1 MSPPAPNPLESPP
14 MLSPHKKLIVDE
26 RGNPTDVVIPWPEF
40 VEISELLGLDLDAE
54 AVADLEAA
62 QADRKSGNP
71 EAYLDFDAI

>member
-1 MSPPAPNPLESPP
+1 
-14 MLSPHKKLIVDE
+14 MLTLHKKLIVDE

>member
-1 MSPPAPNPLESPP
+1 
-14 MLSPHKKLIVDE
+14 MLTLHKKLIVDE

-62 QADRKSGNP
+62 QADRKSGKP

>member
-1 MSPPAPNPLESPP
+1 
-14 MLSPHKKLIVDE
+14 MLTLHKKLIVDE

-62 QADRKSGNP
+62 QADRKAGTP
-71 EAYLDFDAI
+71 EAYLDLDAI

>member
-1 MSPPAPNPLESPP
+1 
-14 MLSPHKKLIVDE
+14 MLTPHKKFIVDE

-71 EAYLDFDAI
+71 EAYLDFHAI